1 MHSLV
6 TKAKRGLLLVICIA
20 LLLPGIDASA
30 ETKRQR
36 AMKAYNRWLSA
47 PKVYVLKKGEIYWNT
62 EDGYKTEYYTSSKP
76 SEVKFG
82 LQYID
87 GDSIPELIVYGL
99 VGGVIS
105 YGIITF
111 KNGKLCRVYDIQCA
125 RFEGSFYKTGYFLQS
140 NGLDGF
146 PSCYEAE
153 YYQMLG
159 TKAVKKYSKTT
170 GHLVKDSNFILGKR
184 KVGAA
189 EFNRRI
195 AAQTNNRK
203 LTKIKYYKNTSANRA
218 TILK

>member
-1 MHSLV
+1 MHSLL
-6 TKAKRGLLLVICIA
+6 TKAKRGLLLVICIT

-111 KNGKLCRVYDIQCA
+111 KN
-125 RFEGSFYKTGYFLQS
+125 
-140 NGLDGF
+140 
-146 PSCYEAE
+146 
-153 YYQMLG
+153 
-159 TKAVKKYSKTT
+159 KAVKKYSKTT

>member
-1 MHSLV
+1 MHSLL
-6 TKAKRGLLLVICIA
+6 TKAKTGLLLVICIT
-20 LLLPGIDASA
+20 LLLPGIDSSA
-30 ETKRQR
+30 ETKRQQ

-76 SEVKFG
+76 SEVKFS

-99 VGGVIS
+99 VGGMTS

-111 KNGKLCRVYDIQCA
+111 KNGRLCRVYDIQCA

-146 PSCYEAE
+146 PNFYEAE

-159 TKAVKKYSKTT
+159 TKAVKKYSKST
-170 GHLVKDSNFILGKR
+170 GHLCKDSNFILGKR

-203 LTKIKYYKNTSANRA
+203 LTKIKYYRNTSANRA